1 MYRNARRFRPPYTD
15 LKADRETDM
24 QELDRLVYGFG
35 DTPHGRIIVARSDAG
50 IRAVL
55 FGEDD
60 APLVEDLHG
69 RFPTADLVPAGMG
82 MDRAIAQLVRVMQGE
97 AAASELVLDLQGTP
111 FQQSVWAALR
121 EIPAGDTASYAD
133 VAGAIGKPG
142 AVRAVA
148 AACAANPARYG
159 RWRRPARQTRSRLL
173 CHAIGLCAA
182 TEASAA
188 IAGAWRA
195 SGPCS
200 RGKQ

>member
-1 MYRNARRFRPPYTD
+1 
-15 LKADRETDM
+15 M
-24 QELDRLVYGFG
+24 QDLDRLVYGFG

-148 AACAANPARYG
+148 AACAANPVAVIVPCHRVVRSDGGLSGYRWGVARK
-159 RWRRPARQTRSRLL
+159 RALL
-173 CHAIGLCAA
+173 AWETAA
-182 TEASAA
+182 
-188 IAGAWRA
+188 
-195 SGPCS
+195 
-200 RGKQ
+200 